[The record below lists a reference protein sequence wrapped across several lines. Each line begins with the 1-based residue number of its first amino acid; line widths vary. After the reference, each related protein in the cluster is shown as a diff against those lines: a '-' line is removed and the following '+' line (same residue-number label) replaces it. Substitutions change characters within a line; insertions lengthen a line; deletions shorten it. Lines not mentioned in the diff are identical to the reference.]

1 MSMNMVYTKH
11 MEELQTYLQ
20 SKLPE
25 LPVHTAQEIAAHIA
39 NKTNVLVNDML
50 MEYDRELRAA
60 AYRRERRY
68 EDAVSAAKRK
78 MEQEA
83 GGTSNAQIQR

>member
-25 LPVHTAQEIAAHIA
+25 MPVHTAQEIAAHIA
-39 NKTNVLVNDML
+39 NKTFILVQDML
-50 MEYDRELRAA
+50 REYENERRAEA
-60 AYRRERRY
+60 RLRERRY
-68 EDAVSAAKRK
+68 MPE
-78 MEQEA
+78 
-83 GGTSNAQIQR
+83 GGTSAR

>member
-1 MSMNMVYTKH
+1 MGMNMVYTKH

-39 NKTNVLVNDML
+39 CKTNVLVNDML
-50 MEYDRELRAA
+50 MEYDRERRADA
-60 AYRRERRY
+60 RRWERRH
-68 EDAVSAAKRK
+68 ENMVSEVKRK
-78 MEQEA
+78 MEQE
-83 GGTSNAQIQR
+83 GKR